1 MSSKSKLFVLVL
13 LFTTAAL
20 LASEGEEAHGF
31 DWSAFLG
38 KVLNSTILFGGLI
51 ILLRKPMI
59 KFFSQKGLDIKS
71 EMVQREED
79 IKNTS
84 AQFEKI
90 RRRLDQIEEEILSM
104 RQQAQKSG
112 QEEMQRLEELGQ
124 QEADRILQ
132 NTEAEIN
139 NRLESALK
147 RMKARIAELAIDHF
161 KEDIQSRLDDRAHHK
176 IIEKNIEI
184 SGDIIEHH

>member
-1 MSSKSKLFVLVL
+1 MVL
-13 LFTTAAL
+13 LLTTATLVA
-20 LASEGEEAHGF
+20 AEGQEAHGF

-59 KFFSQKGLDIKS
+59 KFFSQKGLDIKN
-71 EMVQREED
+71 EMVRREKD
-79 IKNTS
+79 IKNAST
-84 AQFEKI
+84 QFEEICK
-90 RRRLDQIEEEILSM
+90 RLDQIEKEIQNM
-104 RQQAQKSG
+104 KQQAQKSG

-132 NTEAEIN
+132 NAEAEIN
-139 NRLESALK
+139 NRLESAVK
-147 RMKARIAELAIDHF
+147 RMKARIAELTIGHF